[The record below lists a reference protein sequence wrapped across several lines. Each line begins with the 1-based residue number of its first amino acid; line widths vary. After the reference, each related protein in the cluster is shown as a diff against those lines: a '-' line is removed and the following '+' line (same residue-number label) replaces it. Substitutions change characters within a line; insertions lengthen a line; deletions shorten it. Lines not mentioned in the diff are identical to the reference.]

1 MAKRSLESEAVLTSP
16 KRRVQPVP
24 VEKRPFEITNLKDG
38 DVVHQTC
45 VVIDGTCH
53 NFDYA
58 EETNFVSV
66 SSADSLNQSQPVNH
80 WPLNKGQWKAL
91 VMLAP
96 GNNKIVF
103 KLHHAGGVSGSLEMA
118 VNYIPLLQLPPL
130 HLAILVAK
138 DSPLFID
145 CPPAKYGGIS
155 TTHSSLDAAIA
166 KLRMSAYMWQA
177 VTAEDFRQ
185 KGLGRR
191 SFRLEEEWMSNT
203 TLQTAHQ
210 TTPGDQGR
218 MAAVAKVHIIRSDKS
233 VAEIRDAEVAQQNS
247 RGRNR
252 DDLHAYFEAALVKSG
267 GPFESRCRPVVAGLI
282 LDSHYSTEKSM
293 IMGHAALGCHK
304 SDGIS
309 LGVFGSHLT
318 YSWPRFLEEVP
329 ACLTDLTLTG
339 DTVGNDNGECD
350 TMRGACFVGQGA
362 FLHEVGHA
370 FGADHTTGIMARGY
384 SKSWAMNLIEHK
396 TNDKVVNDSRWDLRD
411 VLQFKLLPHFALP
424 GDMPV
429 PKGFKNA
436 AVSIQLDLD
445 MADRMN
451 DDEELRDEFIKIS
464 CSAGL
469 AQVKIR
475 NGNEEPK
482 VLFADTEWTGQYTAF
497 HINTS
502 QEGFDRTEPLKI
514 IALGMNGKERVV
526 ADAWKLLKE
535 KPYILIPGSN
545 VVLRKQSVRSEQLE
559 GEINDDEFV
568 QWAMLLKHRGQDGQL
583 HRATAIDLRVG
594 CTMDGAVV
602 HYADGRHENCGP
614 ARNRQ
619 GRPHTFG
626 GHASE
631 KHDLPEGQT
640 ITKVRLRTQGRHW
653 GGSLSGIRMTLSNGA
668 QWGCLH
674 DDQGGD
680 NYDSDE
686 AEDDDD
692 GEDDESD
699 DEHEGSSVIALEP
712 NDDEVVVGFYGTSYS
727 GSGYTFEFGILT
739 APKEVELPDV
749 VYDMPQLT
757 NV

>member
-1 MAKRSLESEAVLTSP
+1 MAKRSMDPESVSSPP
-16 KRRVQPVP
+16 KRRVQPIP
-24 VEKRPFEITNLKDG
+24 TDKRPFEIVNLKDG
-38 DVVHQTC
+38 EVLHQTC
-45 VVIDGTCH
+45 VVFDGTCQD
-53 NFDYA
+53 FDYA

-66 SSADSLNQSQPVNH
+66 SSADTLNQSQPVTQ
-80 WPLNKGQWKAL
+80 WPLHKGQWKAL

-96 GNNKIVF
+96 GSNKIEF
-103 KLHHAGGVSGSLEMA
+103 KLHHAGGVSDSLEIT
-118 VNYIPLLQLPPL
+118 VTYVPLLQLPPL

-138 DSPLFID
+138 DSPLLID
-145 CPPAKYGGIS
+145 CPPAKYGAIS
-155 TTHSSLDAAIA
+155 TAHSSLDAAIA

-177 VTAEDFRQ
+177 ITAEDFRQ

-203 TLQTAHQ
+203 TLQTVHQ

-247 RGRNR
+247 HGRNR
-252 DDLHAYFEAALVKSG
+252 DALHAYFEAALVKSG

-282 LDSHYSTEKSM
+282 LDSHYSTERSM

-384 SKSWAMNLIEHK
+384 SKSWAMNLIEHN
-396 TNDKVVNDSRWDLRD
+396 TNDKIVNDAKWDLRD
-411 VLQFKLLPHFALP
+411 VLQFKLLPHFSLP

-429 PKGFKNA
+429 SKAFKNA
-436 AVSIQLDLD
+436 AVTIQLDLD
-445 MADRMN
+445 KVDEMN
-451 DDEELRDEFIKIS
+451 DDEESRDELIKVS

-469 AQVKIR
+469 AQVKIQ
-475 NGNEEPK
+475 NGKGEPK
-482 VLFADTEWTGQYTAF
+482 VRLADTDWTGQYTAF

-502 QEGFDRTEPLKI
+502 DEEFDRTEPLKI
-514 IALGMNGKERVV
+514 TAIGMNGKERIV

-535 KPYILIPGSN
+535 KPYILIPGSD
-545 VVLRKQSVRSEQLE
+545 VVLRKQSVRSELL
-559 GEINDDEFV
+559 GEETDDDDV
-568 QWAMLLKHRGQDGQL
+568 QWAMLLKHRGLDGRL

-614 ARNRQ
+614 ARNRH
-619 GRPHTFG
+619 GGPHNFG

-640 ITKVRLRTQGRHW
+640 ITKVRVRTQGRGW

-674 DDQGGD
+674 GDQ
-680 NYDSDE
+680 
-686 AEDDDD
+686 ED
-692 GEDDESD
+692 EDDEE
-699 DEHEGSSVIALEP
+699 DEGQDEGSSVITLKP
-712 NDDEVVVGFYGTSYS
+712 NDDEVVVGFYGQSFWE
-727 GSGYTFEFGILT
+727 SGYTSEFGILT
-739 APKEVELPDV
+739 APVGVELPDV
-749 VYDMPQLT
+749 VYDMPELT